1 MRIRGKITRLLVIT
15 LVVLFCFSGCREK
28 PVLQTEAQ
36 NKEPSVIVPV
46 NISGSSTK
54 VEFTSKASVA
64 EKKPVKVLGGDVG
77 KYLDAIDSTVVPE
90 IVESTKEKY
99 TYIGDSPNGFGIV
112 ESTQDEIEKMY
123 KDGAAEVIKKQGSGY
138 QVESLAQM
146 EEDAVAVLKEISCNN
161 SSVPNVS
168 ITYSG
173 NNKFVSTAFG
183 NHIGQSSKTK
193 NSGSSGIYDTKGHF
207 EEAGLSLE
215 MSNFNVEK
223 VIGGESSARLG
234 IITVVVSA
242 DTKCIKNE
250 GSYLNL
256 SWIPKVG
263 ESRNIKYAVEFWAD
277 CYNGSL
283 HEVVM
288 EDLSI
293 VE

>member
-1 MRIRGKITRLLVIT
+1 MRIRGKITRVLAVLLIAV
-15 LVVLFCFSGCREK
+15 FCLTGCSK
-28 PVLQTEAQ
+28 NIVLQTEA
-36 NKEPSVIVPV
+36 EPKRETVIVPV
-46 NISGSSTK
+46 NTSGSSTK
-54 VEFTSKASVA
+54 IEFTSKPAVQ
-64 EKKPVKVLGGDVG
+64 EKKAAKTLSGDVG
-77 KYLDAIDSTVVPE
+77 SYLDAIDSSVIPE
-90 IVESTKEKY
+90 IVEATETKY
-99 TYIGDSPNGFGIV
+99 TFIGDSASGFGIV
-112 ESTQDEIEKMY
+112 ESTEEELNKMY
-123 KDGAAEVIKKQGSGY
+123 KERAAEVIKKQGSGY

-183 NHIGQSSKTK
+183 DHIGQSSKTK
-193 NSGSSGIYDTKGHF
+193 NSRSSGIYDTKGHF